1 MEDEVVEDARR
12 PWSSRDMVARRA
24 ERANQRGRAEGV
36 VADLH
41 PERNAHR
48 KFRVPDNVIGAA
60 LLGPLAGGGM
70 GQVTLH
76 CLRAAEPGRPP
87 IRESVTAWGPT
98 AQLRGLERREAVR
111 VSLRS
116 HRIKE
121 ETVWILDS
129 LAPLFPEGD
138 DDG

>member
-1 MEDEVVEDARR
+1 M
-12 PWSSRDMVARRA
+12 
-24 ERANQRGRAEGV
+24 
-36 VADLH
+36 ADLH
-41 PERNAHR
+41 PEQNAHR
-48 KFRVPDNVIGAA
+48 KFRVPDTAVGAA
-60 LLGPLAGGGM
+60 LLGPLAGGRM

-76 CLRAAEPGRPP
+76 CLRAAEPGTPP

-111 VSLRS
+111 VGLRS

-121 ETVWILDS
+121 ETVWILES
-129 LAPLFPEGD
+129 LAPLFPEGE